1 MKVKVYISYQ
11 ERRSGGEPLSNK
23 RWSSRKD
30 TIIDFQ
36 LKEAS
41 LQEPSSWYKES
52 FEIECQ
58 KLPKTIYVV
67 LVRYKDG
74 DTFGNSYGHGYIE
87 GVYLSEDRAQKVVE
101 AIREDTYVGEGA
113 TKKSRGYIPWNG
125 YFNRLESVNYH
136 PMVIRKYPTVE

>member
-23 RWSSRKD
+23 KWSSRKD

-58 KLPKTIYVV
+58 KLPKTVYVV

-87 GVYLSEDRAQKVVE
+87 GVYLSEDQAQKIVE
-101 AIREDTYVGEGA
+101 SIREDKYVKKGGA
-113 TKKSRGYIPWNG
+113 KKFASYLPWNG

-136 PMVIRKYPTVE
+136 PMMIRKYPMVE